1 MKKNEKS
8 SMKKTHTLRDT
19 MRVTAL
25 NVTAINTMNFIS
37 YCKQREF
44 NVSSFVTCR
53 LMFNFTWD
61 KVFKNGPS
69 KICGRQP
76 FKKLKG
82 YGLLKQT
89 ISLQS
94 F

>member
-1 MKKNEKS
+1 MQAWSNATSNLQRSQKS
-8 SMKKTHTLRDT
+8 TLFKTQSVAIPNSMVGNLYGSVEGEGKI
-19 MRVTAL
+19 V
-25 NVTAINTMNFIS
+25 I
-37 YCKQREF
+37 
-44 NVSSFVTCR
+44 
-53 LMFNFTWD
+53 WD

-89 ISLQS
+89 ISLQT

>member
-1 MKKNEKS
+1 MTADDFYYIIHFLQTNNLPFMKPIIF
-8 SMKKTHTLRDT
+8 TRD
-19 MRVTAL
+19 
-25 NVTAINTMNFIS
+25 
-37 YCKQREF
+37 K
-44 NVSSFVTCR
+44 
-53 LMFNFTWD
+53 WD

-76 FKKLKG
+76 LKKLKG

-89 ISLQS
+89 ISLQI

>member
-53 LMFNFTWD
+53 LMFNFTWAKYSRMD
-61 KVFKNGPS
+61 QVKFVEDS
-69 KICGRQP
+69 
-76 FKKLKG
+76 
-82 YGLLKQT
+82 LLKN
-89 ISLQS
+89 
-94 F
+94 

>member
-1 MKKNEKS
+1 MARISVMSLSFQSYGCKIVTVIYPDIEKHCDCNS
-8 SMKKTHTLRDT
+8 SSLIGDLTSK
-19 MRVTAL
+19 
-25 NVTAINTMNFIS
+25 
-37 YCKQREF
+37 
-44 NVSSFVTCR
+44 
-53 LMFNFTWD
+53 WD

-76 FKKLKG
+76 LKHLKE

-89 ISLQS
+89 MLLQT